1 MKTSRRI
8 GHVDT
13 CFCGSQIQERL
24 NSEKEKLELIVETR
38 NVDVAYLNKC
48 QLIFGI
54 LEPYLFLVGPLLP
67 YAMNVSHMLKFQ

>member
-13 CFCGSQIQERL
+13 CFCGSQIPERL
-24 NSEKEKLELIVETR
+24 NSEKEKLELIAVETS
-38 NVDVAYLNKC
+38 NVDVAYLNKS

-67 YAMNVSHMLKFQ
+67 ML